1 MQTQE
6 VCFFRH
12 EALKT
17 QKYVADHEL
26 LHFLKKLRNIIQKF
40 QTLVLIMIHLVSFFM
55 SDAKTKK
62 FKY

>member
-1 MQTQE
+1 MQTQEE

-26 LHFLKKLRNIIQKF
+26 QHFLKIKNLYSCSE
-40 QTLVLIMIHLVSFFM
+40 LP
-55 SDAKTKK
+55 TKCIWITGK
-62 FKY
+62 V

>member
-26 LHFLKKLRNIIQKF
+26 LHFLKIKIYTAILNFGFNYDSPRE
-40 QTLVLIMIHLVSFFM
+40 FFLCRM
-55 SDAKTKK
+55 KK
-62 FKY
+62 NTNTSKY

>member
-12 EALKT
+12 EALKN

-26 LHFLKKLRNIIQKF
+26 LHFLKLKKIIQLF
-40 QTLVLIMIHLVSFFM
+40 
-55 SDAKTKK
+55 
-62 FKY
+62 